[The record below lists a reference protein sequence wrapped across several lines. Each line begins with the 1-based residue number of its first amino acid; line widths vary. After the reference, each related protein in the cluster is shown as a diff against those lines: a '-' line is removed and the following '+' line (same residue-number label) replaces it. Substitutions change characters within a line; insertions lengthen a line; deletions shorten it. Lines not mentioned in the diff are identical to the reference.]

1 MQLAAN
7 KVEETRLKARL
18 GSCAGMWAGVL
29 AILLCGCFLSTRLAA
44 QATTASVVGTV
55 HDETGAAVPNAEVV
69 LTNKGTAETRKVVS
83 AENGSFTFNLVAPGS
98 YSVTVTA
105 PSFKRFE
112 VPNLTLAAGD
122 SPRVDAGLAVGATS
136 ETVSVEAVTPLLQ
149 SESSA
154 LQSSVNQQAV
164 QDLPLN
170 GRNFVQLVQLVVG
183 ANEGP
188 PGSLT
193 NGTKPDDK
201 RQSASF
207 SANGQSEV
215 LNNQMIDG
223 LDNNESLIG
232 SVGIR
237 PSVEAVS
244 EIRVQTSVYSADT
257 GRTGGAAVNIITK
270 SGTNHLHGSAY
281 EYFRND
287 VFNSYPFQFGTPAC
301 SATLKYPNCNP
312 KQELRQNQFGASIGG
327 PIRKDKTFFFGDYE
341 GFRLVSGANPTVS
354 TVPTAFEEQNFGNLS
369 DQPNPANQFPITTNF
384 GTTNSGYSPT
394 ATGAGLTIDPV
405 AADYMQFYPTPTRTA
420 GGTCTTPGVASTCS
434 LLVGQ
439 FVGIAINT
447 QFSNVFDIRLDHQIG
462 PNDQIYGRYSY
473 NNVKTWNPGVF
484 GAHTVAGVTLNPTG
498 GGYSPSNDHSVAIT
512 YAHTFTQNLIAQL
525 QVGYLR
531 VVDSTYPAFF
541 GNGNTVGP
549 AADTAF
555 GMPGVNISAFTSGLA
570 HVGMASGGYTALG
583 GGAFTPLTDQTQ
595 AYQGLGTVTYTHGNH
610 NLKFGA
616 GLIRRHLTS
625 VQSAAGLPQY
635 TMAGALWG
643 FETGIYTTDNRLLA
657 TTNPHYRR
665 WEPSVYAQDDWH
677 VTNNTTLNLGI
688 RYDVFT
694 PLTEINNNIST
705 WNPVTEVI
713 MVAGTPGVS
722 PSANV
727 RTYYGN
733 VAPRIGFATTL
744 RPGFV
749 IRGGFAF
756 SYYPDSITS
765 NATPKNPPLLASFGP
780 FPSSS
785 APAGYQYLRNGN
797 PPLGSALFQ
806 NINPA
811 NPVGAIRAAT
821 DPNFRPGMVE
831 QFTVSTQKDFHGNV
845 LTVAYVGTLERHTP
859 QSFTDLNAPN
869 PTNPTGNVS
878 TAAAAAAGCTS
889 TVTAPGSCAWNIGR
903 PYFAKYPGLNTVG
916 WYASEGSGSYH
927 AAQISFERR
936 LSHGVAFNTNYTYS
950 RNLDNAVGLSNQNT
964 TAYGYW
970 VPISHTYDYG
980 NSDLDLRNRFVV
992 NINYTLPFA
1001 QTASGLKGEAFKG
1014 WQLNTITAWNAGQPV
1029 TPVNSTSIS
1038 GTESTNGGDRPNRVG
1053 SPTALGGAPKT
1064 ISHFF
1069 NTAAYTQ
1076 QTGGTFGNSERNS
1089 MYGPHYRHVDLS
1101 LIKQFPIK
1109 EAVHLEFRAEGFN
1122 ITNTANFSTPNV
1134 TLQTASTYGTITSMS
1149 PSYTPRVIQ
1158 FALKLLY

>member
-1 MQLAAN
+1 M
-7 KVEETRLKARL
+7 R
-18 GSCAGMWAGVL
+18 
-29 AILLCGCFLSTRLAA
+29 
-44 QATTASVVGTV
+44 
-55 HDETGAAVPNAEVV
+55 
-69 LTNKGTAETRKVVS
+69 
-83 AENGSFTFNLVAPGS
+83 
-98 YSVTVTA
+98 
-105 PSFKRFE
+105 
-112 VPNLTLAAGD
+112 AGD
-122 SPRVDAGLAVGATS
+122 TPRVDANLAVG
-136 ETVSVEAVTPLLQ
+136 ETTQTVIVEATTPLLQ
-149 SESSA
+149 SENST
-154 LQSSVNQQAV
+154 LQSSVNQLAV

-223 LDNNESLIG
+223 MDNNESLIG

-237 PSVEAVS
+237 PSVDAVS

-270 SGTNHLHGSAY
+270 SGTNHIHGTAY

-287 VFNSYPFQFGTPAC
+287 VFNSYPFQFGKPAC
-301 SATLKYPNCNP
+301 SATVKYPACNP

-327 PIRKDKTFFFGDYE
+327 PIFKGKTFYFGDYE
-341 GFRLVSGANPTVS
+341 GFRLVSGVNPSVS

-384 GTTNSGYSPT
+384 GTTNSGFAPT
-394 ATGAGLTIDPV
+394 AAAAGLTVDPV
-405 AADYMQFYPTPTRTA
+405 AADYMKFYPAPTSTA

-434 LLVGQ
+434 LLTGQ

-447 QFSNVFDIRLDHQIG
+447 QFSHVFDIRIDHQIDA
-462 PNDQIYGRYSY
+462 NNQLFGRYSY

-484 GAHTVAGVTLNPTG
+484 GASTVAGVTLNPTG
-498 GGYSPSNDHSVAIT
+498 GGYSPSNDHSVALS
-512 YAHTFTQNLIAQL
+512 YSHTFNQNLIGQL

-555 GMPGVNISAFTSGLA
+555 GMPGVNISGFTSGLA

-595 AYQGLGTVTYTHGNH
+595 AYQGLATVTYTRGAH
-610 NLKFGA
+610 NFKFGG

-635 TMAGALWG
+635 TMSGALWG
-643 FETGIYTTDNRLLA
+643 FETGIYSTDSRLLA

-677 VTNNTTLNLGI
+677 VTSNTTFNLGV

-733 VAPRIGFATTL
+733 VAPRIGFATTIKQGL
-744 RPGFV
+744 V
-749 IRGGFAF
+749 LRGGFAF
-756 SYYPDSITS
+756 SYYPDQITS

-797 PPLGSALFQ
+797 PALGTALFQ

-831 QFTVSTQKDFHGNV
+831 QFNVSIQKDFRGNV
-845 LTVAYVGTLERHTP
+845 LTVAYVGNLERHTP
-859 QSFTDLNAPN
+859 QSFTDLNAPS
-869 PTNPTGNVS
+869 PADPRVY
-878 TAAAAAAGCTS
+878 
-889 TVTAPGSCAWNIGR
+889 VPGSNAWNALR
-903 PYFAKYPGLNTVG
+903 PYYSKYPGLNTIG

-927 AAQISFERR
+927 AAQVSFERR
-936 LSHGVAFNTNYTYS
+936 LTHGLSFNTNYTYS
-950 RNLDNAVGLSNQNT
+950 RNLDNAVGMSNQNT

-970 VPISHTYDYG
+970 VPVSHSYDYG

-992 NINYTLPFA
+992 SVNYTLPFA
-1001 QTASGLKGEAFKG
+1001 QKATGFAGQAFKG
-1014 WQLNTITAWNAGQPV
+1014 WQVNTITGWNAGQPV

-1038 GTESTNGGDRPNRVG
+1038 GTESTNGGDRPSRVAN
-1053 SPTALGGAPKT
+1053 PTISNKT

-1069 NTAAYTQ
+1069 NTAAYQ
-1076 QTGGTFGNSERNS
+1076 QQPYGTLGASERNTL
-1089 MYGPHYRHVDLS
+1089 YGPHYRHVDLS
-1101 LIKQFPIK
+1101 LIKQFPIR
-1109 EAVHLEFRAEGFN
+1109 ESTHLEFRAEGFN

-1134 TLQTASTYGTITSMS
+1134 IPQTTSTYGTITAMS
-1149 PSYTPRVIQ
+1149 PSYSPRVIQ
-1158 FALKLLY
+1158 FALKLVY